1 MKYAN
6 NDYYKG
12 KWIEDEL
19 YGEGSLKF
27 ANGDIFEGEF
37 EEN

>member
-6 NDYYKG
+6 NDYYEG
-12 KWIEDEL
+12 EWIEDEL

-37 EEN
+37 YEN